1 MPRDVWIAY
10 YTMRRCSHLENNIEP
25 CFESYFQDLL
35 LREHDNLTQVGDQV
49 KKEEGKKKK
58 KTNTQTLESIST
70 VIRELIL
77 HNSFIID

>member
-35 LREHDNLTQVGDQV
+35 LREHDNLTQFGDQV

-58 KTNTQTLESIST
+58 HPNPAEYKHSNKGI
-70 VIRELIL
+70 
-77 HNSFIID
+77 NSP

>member
-35 LREHDNLTQVGDQV
+35 LREHDNLTQFGDQV

-58 KTNTQTLESIST
+58 KNKHPNPGEYKHSNKGI
-70 VIRELIL
+70 
-77 HNSFIID
+77 NSP